1 MPRLKLNNC
10 GPQKHAAGGGAAR
23 RHRAAGTAP
32 AAALWS
38 QSSDNHHTVTY
49 LASHTVHREQ
59 SSEGDQ
65 GRACQVIVTPP
76 RPRASAECYECAPPP
91 SAGCPAPKC
100 SAHTACFQVKLLAA
114 VGSMELLH
122 CAV

>member
-49 LASHTVHREQ
+49 LATPCTVSRAVTT
-59 SSEGDQ
+59 DQ
-65 GRACQVIVTPP
+65 
-76 RPRASAECYECAPPP
+76 
-91 SAGCPAPKC
+91 
-100 SAHTACFQVKLLAA
+100 
-114 VGSMELLH
+114 
-122 CAV
+122 